1 MPLHGATQ
9 TGGVPASRAR
19 DQAAA
24 PTAQRRQSKRTRA
37 RRSHGKERGK
47 SASGSAQRL
56 RTLRSAAGKSAA
68 IKIPH
73 RFRPPLLTHAMR
85 SSPAGRDAKGGS
97 VEQARADGF
106 RGIERGAGLP
116 VGGKMLD
123 FRYRHVIVLHTNTE
137 KCELPILYT
146 PGQLM
151 TALGLS
157 KQRWRTFRAALSP
170 LESGPGHAG
179 CFSAGHLV
187 AASVA
192 QVVTDRLSAP
202 LSTLTPIAGPL
213 FAACTNAPWFQ
224 LERSRI
230 SIFLDEEQVE
240 LMSPDMPISSASLAI
255 IVALEPIT
263 RALRQRLLDV
273 DIDPQH
279 NLAFAPLI
287 ASAQRR

>member
-1 MPLHGATQ
+1 
-9 TGGVPASRAR
+9 
-19 DQAAA
+19 
-24 PTAQRRQSKRTRA
+24 
-37 RRSHGKERGK
+37 
-47 SASGSAQRL
+47 
-56 RTLRSAAGKSAA
+56 
-68 IKIPH
+68 
-73 RFRPPLLTHAMR
+73 
-85 SSPAGRDAKGGS
+85 
-97 VEQARADGF
+97 
-106 RGIERGAGLP
+106 
-116 VGGKMLD
+116 
-123 FRYRHVIVLHTNTE
+123 
-137 KCELPILYT
+137 
-146 PGQLM
+146 M

-170 LESGPGHAG
+170 LDSGPGSAG

-192 QVVTDRLSAP
+192 QVVADRLGAP
-202 LSTLTPIAGPL
+202 LSTLTPIAEPL

-230 SIFLDEEQVE
+230 FIKLDEECVE
-240 LMSPDMPISSASLAI
+240 LTSPDAPFTPADLGI

-287 ASAQRR
+287 ASGQRR

>member
-1 MPLHGATQ
+1 
-9 TGGVPASRAR
+9 
-19 DQAAA
+19 
-24 PTAQRRQSKRTRA
+24 
-37 RRSHGKERGK
+37 
-47 SASGSAQRL
+47 
-56 RTLRSAAGKSAA
+56 
-68 IKIPH
+68 
-73 RFRPPLLTHAMR
+73 MR
-85 SSPAGRDAKGGS
+85 STPSTRRLTRRVKPAQTDSGVEWGGS
-97 VEQARADGF
+97 LLA
-106 RGIERGAGLP
+106 
-116 VGGKMLD
+116 GGKMLD
-123 FRYRHVIVLHTNTE
+123 IQDRHVIVLHTNTE
-137 KCELPILYT
+137 ECELPILYT

-192 QVVTDRLSAP
+192 QVVTDRLGAP
-202 LSTLTPIAGPL
+202 LSTLTPIAVPL

-230 SIFLDEEQVE
+230 SIFLDEEKVD
-240 LMSPDMPISSASLAI
+240 LVSPDMPIPSASLGI

-263 RALRQRLLDV
+263 RALRERLLDV

-287 ASAQRR
+287 ASGQRR